1 MLIIHFKL
9 LLGQTCASKS
19 VTFAYKIGALAFN
32 KLSLLLCRQIVFGY
46 FNAYLAVIGKLLSC
60 FLVHGSSTQF
70 HRGHYLVLVMVGT
83 VYTLCILGTVFIV
96 DTVRNVGTVS
106 TVRTVSWY

>member
-1 MLIIHFKL
+1 MVNCSHVSWYMAPVPNSTGGIT
-9 LLGQTCASKS
+9 Q
-19 VTFAYKIGALAFN
+19 
-32 KLSLLLCRQIVFGY
+32 R
-46 FNAYLAVIGKLLSC
+46 VI
-60 FLVHGSSTQF
+60 
-70 HRGHYLVLVMVGT
+70 YLVLVMVGT

>member
-1 MLIIHFKL
+1 MAPVPNSTGGIT
-9 LLGQTCASKS
+9 Q
-19 VTFAYKIGALAFN
+19 
-32 KLSLLLCRQIVFGY
+32 R
-46 FNAYLAVIGKLLSC
+46 VI
-60 FLVHGSSTQF
+60 
-70 HRGHYLVLVMVGT
+70 YLVLVMVGT